1 MTSRATSRRN
11 NAFTAGQWRI
21 LLAGFSL
28 MLLSGLVNGWS
39 IFVEAIEGDL
49 HLLRQDTTLVFSISL
64 SVSIGGQMLA
74 GMLNRRVGS
83 SHIYRLIALLS
94 LIGFFGASMAGGI
107 YGIYLFYGVFSGLSI
122 GMIYNLVLSCV
133 ASQFA
138 TGTGLV
144 TGIFLMGF
152 GVGPL
157 VLGIGAA
164 ALLSAVGWRNT
175 FAVLA
180 VFYAA
185 LLVLS
190 SFLIP
195 SSKSGDRAGGGESS
209 GLSTRQMLGS
219 RSYQYFFAWCVAIG
233 SAILIL
239 LGHASLVA
247 RDAGAGVAAASL
259 MTGVVSMASGVTRPV
274 FGYLADRHG
283 GGLLKNALTAC
294 CAVGSA
300 ALLGGYLL
308 SAMPLLAVGYVLVG
322 AANGGSA
329 VYVCDFVRQR
339 YGSAHYGMN
348 IAVTNIYMILG
359 SLLGTALAGAIKT
372 QTGRYTLAFAVMLA
386 FSALGILFAW
396 LLGREACCARD
407 DAPQN

>member
-1 MTSRATSRRN
+1 MTSRATSRKN
-11 NAFTAGQWRI
+11 SPFTARQWRI

-39 IFVEAIEGDL
+39 IFAEAIEGDL

-94 LIGFFGASMAGGI
+94 LIGFFGTSMAGGI
-107 YGIYLFYGVFSGLSI
+107 GGIYLFYGIFSGLSI
-122 GMIYNLVLSCV
+122 GMIYNLVLSGV
-133 ASQFA
+133 AAQFK

-157 VLGIGAA
+157 VLGMGAA
-164 ALLSAVGWRNT
+164 ALLSAVGWRST
-175 FAVLA
+175 FAALA

-195 SSKSGDRAGGGESS
+195 SSKSGDGAAGGEST
-209 GLSTRQMLGS
+209 GASTGQMLRS
-219 RSYQYFFAWCVAIG
+219 RSYQYLFAWCVAVG
-233 SAILIL
+233 SAVLIL
-239 LGHASLVA
+239 LGHASLIS
-247 RDAGAGVAAASL
+247 RDVGAGVAAASL
-259 MTGVVSMASGVTRPV
+259 MTGVVSMASGITRPI
-274 FGYLADRHG
+274 FGHLADRYG

-294 CAVGSA
+294 CAAGSA
-300 ALLGGYLL
+300 ALLSGYVL
-308 SAMPLLAVGYVLVG
+308 SSMPLLAAGYVLVG

-329 VYVCDFVRQR
+329 VYICDFVRRR
-339 YGSAHYGMN
+339 YGSNHYGMN

-372 QTGRYTLAFAVMLA
+372 QTGRYTLAFAAMLA
-386 FSALGILFAW
+386 FSAFGILFSW
-396 LLGREACCARD
+396 LLGREERGKRGGRSYH
-407 DAPQN
+407 